1 MANEALLDAACA
13 SIGALTDS
21 VLKLEAEIARL
32 RRELAGERARN
43 VELRA
48 RFGI

>member
-21 VLKLEAEIARL
+21 CIKLEAEIARL
-32 RRELAGERARN
+32 RRELAAERARN
-43 VELRA
+43 AELRS
-48 RFGI
+48 RCGL